1 MYIIVHE
8 LFAFNL
14 VISEASQDSLHE
26 KIFFFFTFKLKEI
39 LDKETPVQNI
49 TLMLIYGPFNVNP
62 R

>member
-1 MYIIVHE
+1 MYIIVHG

-14 VISEASQDSLHE
+14 VISEASQDSLH
-26 KIFFFFTFKLKEI
+26 KKLKEI
-39 LDKETPVQNI
+39 LDKETPVQSI

>member
-26 KIFFFFTFKLKEI
+26 KNLFFTFKLKEI

>member
-8 LFAFNL
+8 IFAFNL

-26 KIFFFFTFKLKEI
+26 KDFFKLLNWKKI
-39 LDKETPVQNI
+39 LDKETPVQSI